1 MCKHL
6 TRDTIGPLKHE
17 DTYRRIALCLRLSLP
32 DVSFANDG
40 MGAIFVTSTI
50 RDCVFLAVSAA
61 GSFPI
66 FDAQRDAAFGA
77 LGANLGRWN
86 VQIYTVGI
94 STVLSSSSIVIFGI
108 VILGIIIS
116 LFVAREILITPSVLT
131 LIRESLNIISGSTA
145 GSREQ
150 HQQRR
155 RERPQEERRACARF
169 ECRPCSENTK
179 CSALDRARCRSSDR
193 HGVRARAASLHS
205 RTSARCA
212 LCTSSAP
219 AGAREPIIIKNR
231 LTNNNN
237 TYLLI
242 T

>member
-1 MCKHL
+1 MTH
-6 TRDTIGPLKHE
+6 
-17 DTYRRIALCLRLSLP
+17 
-32 DVSFANDG
+32 
-40 MGAIFVTSTI
+40 
-50 RDCVFLAVSAA
+50 
-61 GSFPI
+61 
-66 FDAQRDAAFGA
+66 RDAAFGA

-169 ECRPCSENTK
+169 ECRPRSENTK

-231 LTNNNN
+231 LRVTKVTNNNN

-242 T
+242 TCLLACLLFSKFFYLYR